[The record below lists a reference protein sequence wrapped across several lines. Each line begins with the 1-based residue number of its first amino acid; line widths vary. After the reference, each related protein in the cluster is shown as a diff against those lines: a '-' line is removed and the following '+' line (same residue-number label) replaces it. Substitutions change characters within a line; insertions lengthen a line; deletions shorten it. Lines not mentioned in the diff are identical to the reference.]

1 MNATPSK
8 APPRSP
14 GAGDTLSARAL
25 KRRGLIKQAV
35 AAVLE
40 RVGYR
45 AMKVTDVA
53 AEAGI
58 AVGLF
63 YHYFPDLCAA
73 TCEVLT
79 DLVDDLSPVVH
90 HPNDDEA
97 RLEQG
102 AEPVTHERMIVADQ
116 DKCAAHADL
125 PIP

>member
-79 DLVDDLSPVVH
+79 DLVDDLS
-90 HPNDDEA
+90 A
-97 RLEQG
+97 RL
-102 AEPVTHERMIVADQ
+102 D
-116 DKCAAHADL
+116 DL
-125 PIP
+125 PKPEDRTRPSTDPPCCGPRPTNSTRA

>member
-1 MNATPSK
+1 MNPTLPK
-8 APPRSP
+8 AVQRSP
-14 GAGDTLSARAL
+14 GSRETPSARAL
-25 KRRGLIKQAV
+25 KRRALIKQAV

-79 DLVDDLSPVVH
+79 DLVDDLSH
-90 HPNDDEA
+90 GWTSCPNPKTA
-97 RLEQG
+97 TRPSTG
-102 AEPVTHERMIVADQ
+102 PPCSGRRPTNSTRG
-116 DKCAAHADL
+116 
-125 PIP
+125 